1 MEESYQAQKFRH
13 GESRQTGTLCEN
25 SNSDIGGKNEKELQ
39 VLGNIWGWSGVGD
52 TDVNTALGTCT
63 VGRKVKN
70 VHDLRGYYF
79 KKGR

>member
-1 MEESYQAQKFRH
+1 MSLAGVSKMEESYQAQKFRH
-13 GESRQTGTLCEN
+13 GEARQTGTLCEN

-63 VGRKVKN
+63 VGGK
-70 VHDLRGYYF
+70 
-79 KKGR
+79 